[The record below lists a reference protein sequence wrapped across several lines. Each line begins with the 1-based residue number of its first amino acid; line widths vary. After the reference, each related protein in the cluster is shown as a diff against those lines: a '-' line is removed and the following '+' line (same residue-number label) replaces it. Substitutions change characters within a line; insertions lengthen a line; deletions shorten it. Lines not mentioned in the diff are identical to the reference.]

1 LARAKF
7 AAAQTVVAI
16 TTNSKFSRNPTT
28 LIERL
33 APMREAQLSNTGI
46 RIEVDVQELRI
57 LVAALNL
64 LCNGE
69 NILDDL
75 EERFS
80 GTKDKAENLLISIRS
95 LDALFDHLMILSD
108 EPIQQPAEYRN
119 ATAADSF
126 VITEIVTA
134 EPGFTALVR

>member
-1 LARAKF
+1 
-7 AAAQTVVAI
+7 
-16 TTNSKFSRNPTT
+16 
-28 LIERL
+28 
-33 APMREAQLSNTGI
+33 MREAQLSNTGI

-75 EERFS
+75 EERFT
-80 GTKDKAENLLISIRS
+80 GTNDKAENLLISNRS
-95 LDALFDHLMILSD
+95 LNALFDHLMILSD

-134 EPGFTALVR
+134 EPGFTSLVR

>member
-16 TTNSKFSRNPTT
+16 PTNSKFSRNPTT

-57 LVAALNL
+57 LAAALNL

-119 ATAADSF
+119 ADSF